1 MKLFTQQF
9 KCHILE
15 PSTKQKTMTNDLK
28 TTPELAKYNN
38 HIQQIGTTLSYTN
51 Q

>member
-9 KCHILE
+9 NCHIIE
-15 PSTKQKTMTNDLK
+15 PSTKHKTNDLK
-28 TTPELAKYNN
+28 TTPESAKYNK